1 MKEMYNLPPVDLL
14 CKSEDAGVTSFAGV
28 TSLNVEEME
37 YIKRRITEILKSF
50 GIEICSI
57 SATIGPVVTL
67 QSHRSHAG

>member
-14 CKSEDAGVTSFAGV
+14 CKSEDAGV

-50 GIEICSI
+50 G
-57 SATIGPVVTL
+57 
-67 QSHRSHAG
+67 HRDMQHLRNHRPYCHSL

>member
-14 CKSEDAGVTSFAGV
+14 CKSEDAGV

-57 SATIGPVVTL
+57 SATIGPTVTL
-67 QSHRSHAG
+67 YEITPEQPR